1 MDLRERAGV
10 GDAEAAEGRDG
21 GRRHPWELARA
32 RFFRGLVGR
41 STDVGGVRR
50 VLDVGAGDGWFAQE
64 LLPDLGPAAEVVC
77 WDVNYRSEDLATP
90 EGERITRTAARPAP
104 PFELV
109 LLLDVLEHVED
120 DDGFLGREVV
130 PLLAPAGLAVVSVPA
145 HPWLF
150 SDHDRMLQHHRR
162 YRPQGLRALVGR
174 HLDLVA
180 SGSVFTSLLAPR
192 AASVVAERAGRHHEA
207 TGIGAWRGGPTT
219 TRALTA
225 VLEADAAA
233 SAGLSRRGIP
243 VPGLST
249 WAVAR
254 ARGSVP
260 S

>member
-1 MDLRERAGV
+1 MDLRERAG
-10 GDAEAAEGRDG
+10 GGAAGATDGRG

-32 RFFRGLVGR
+32 RFFRRLIGR
-41 STDVGGVRR
+41 STDLGGVRR
-50 VLDVGAGDGWFAQE
+50 VLDVGAGDGWFAHE
-64 LLPDLGPAAEVVC
+64 LLPDLAPTAQVVC

-90 EGERITRTAARPAP
+90 DGERIIRTAEPPAP
-104 PFELV
+104 PFDLV

-120 DDGFLGREVV
+120 DDGFLGRQVA
-130 PLLAPAGLAVVSVPA
+130 PLLAPDGIAVVSVPA

-162 YRPQGLRALVGR
+162 YRPQELRALVGR
-174 HLDLVA
+174 HLDLVE

-192 AASVVAERAGRHHEA
+192 AVSVVAERAGRHHGS
-207 TGIGAWRGGPTT
+207 TGIGAWRGGPAT

-225 VLEADAAA
+225 VLEADATA
-233 SAGLSRRGIP
+233 SAGLSRRGLP

-254 ARGSVP
+254 ARRGAS